1 MLFSTSVIQLYV
13 VIILEAKGQLNIE
26 NNPDFNRILINVSQK
41 W

>member
-1 MLFSTSVIQLYV
+1 MI
-13 VIILEAKGQLNIE
+13 VIILDTKGQLNIE